1 MLKDNKE
8 MKKSSAT
15 ELAAKDEALKIASS
29 LTAQCAELKR
39 VGEQRAAE
47 LEAAKKKEAEMTAQL
62 EGLKTHTAEVEKR
75 AADSAAA
82 PKEADKAVV
91 QLTADLQA
99 VRDELAKAKA
109 SHSEALTSLQEKLE
123 KSEGS
128 ILEKTSELSK
138 LVAEKDLIAIKADEA
153 EASRVALAGNLEAFR
168 KETKDARAQIL
179 GLKHDL
185 VAAEKA
191 LADAKEAAAKKATAM
206 TAEMQ
211 EVEAA
216 LGTKRSDFDA
226 TKANLAATTT
236 AYSAL
241 SAQHNQL
248 KAKTDLLTQQLE
260 AEVQQTQE
268 RKLKV
273 RAYVDNLN
281 LEKKEM
287 ETVKQGLVEQLGAAG
302 ARISALE
309 AQLLVEEQKLKREE
323 QHVATT
329 KQTAFLEQ
337 EQLQQEHAARLEAQE
352 GFLIA
357 QKKETARLQGLLD
370 EHARATAEEVRSLIF
385 VC

>member
-109 SHSEALTSLQEKLE
+109 SHAEALTSLQEKLE

-128 ILEKTSELSK
+128 ILENTSELSK
-138 LVAEKDLIAIKADEA
+138 LVAEKDLIAIEA

-287 ETVKQGLVEQLGAAG
+287 ETVKQGLVEQLGAAL

>member
-109 SHSEALTSLQEKLE
+109 SHAEALTSLQEKLE

>member
-1 MLKDNKE
+1 LNILKDNKD
-8 MKKSSAT
+8 MKKASAA
-15 ELAAKDEALKIASS
+15 ELAAKEEALKSSTSS

-39 VGEQRAAE
+39 VGEQKVAE
-47 LEAAKKKEAEMTAQL
+47 LEVARKKEAEMTAQI
-62 EGLKTHTAEVEKR
+62 ESLKTHTADVEKR

-82 PKEADKAVV
+82 PKEADKAVI

-99 VRDELAKAKA
+99 VRDELVKVKA
-109 SHSEALTSLQEKLE
+109 SHAEALTSLQQQLG
-123 KSEGS
+123 KSESS
-128 ILEKTSELSK
+128 ILEHTSELSK
-138 LVAEKDLIAIKADEA
+138 LAAEKDLTATKAEA
-153 EASRVALAGNLEAFR
+153 EEASRVALAGTLETCK
-168 KETKDARAQIL
+168 KELEDSRAQIQT
-179 GLKHDL
+179 LKRDL
-185 VAAEKA
+185 VASEKA
-191 LADAKEAAAKKATAM
+191 LVDAKEVAAKKANAM
-206 TAEMQ
+206 SGEMQ
-211 EVEAA
+211 AVEAA
-216 LGTKRSDFDA
+216 LGSKRSDFDA
-226 TKANLAATTT
+226 MKANLAATTT

-281 LEKKEM
+281 VEKKEM
-287 ETVKQGLVEQLGAAG
+287 ETVKQGIVDQLSAAG

-337 EQLQQEHAARLEAQE
+337 EQLQQEHAMRLEAQE
-352 GFLIA
+352 GLLVV

-370 EHARATAEEVRSLIF
+370 EHARATAEEV
-385 VC
+385 

>member
-1 MLKDNKE
+1 
-8 MKKSSAT
+8 
-15 ELAAKDEALKIASS
+15 
-29 LTAQCAELKR
+29 
-39 VGEQRAAE
+39 
-47 LEAAKKKEAEMTAQL
+47 MTAQL

>member
-1 MLKDNKE
+1 
-8 MKKSSAT
+8 MKKASAA
-15 ELAAKDEALKIASS
+15 ELAAKEEDLKSSTSS

-39 VGEQRAAE
+39 VGEQNVAE
-47 LEAAKKKEAEMTAQL
+47 LEAARKKEAEMTAQI
-62 EGLKTHTAEVEKR
+62 ESLKTHTADVEKR

-82 PKEADKAVV
+82 PKEADKAVI

-99 VRDELAKAKA
+99 VRDELVKAKA
-109 SHSEALTSLQEKLE
+109 SHAEALTSLQQQLG
-123 KSEGS
+123 KSESS
-128 ILEKTSELSK
+128 ILEHTSELSK
-138 LVAEKDLIAIKADEA
+138 LAAEKDLTATKAEAA
-153 EASRVALAGNLEAFR
+153 EASRVALAGTLETCR
-168 KETKDARAQIL
+168 KELEDSRAQIQA
-179 GLKHDL
+179 LKRDL
-185 VAAEKA
+185 VASEKA
-191 LADAKEAAAKKATAM
+191 LVDAKEVAAKKANAM
-206 TAEMQ
+206 SAEMQ
-211 EVEAA
+211 AVEAA
-216 LGTKRSDFDA
+216 LGSKRSDFDA

-281 LEKKEM
+281 VEKKEM
-287 ETVKQGLVEQLGAAG
+287 ETVKQGIVDQLSAAG

-337 EQLQQEHAARLEAQE
+337 EQLQQEHAMRLEAQE
-352 GFLIA
+352 GLLVV

-370 EHARATAEEVRSLIF
+370 EHARATAEEV
-385 VC
+385 

>member
-15 ELAAKDEALKIASS
+15 ELAAKDEALKSASS
-29 LTAQCAELKR
+29 LTAQCAELER

-47 LEAAKKKEAEMTAQL
+47 LEAAKKKEAEMIAQL

-109 SHSEALTSLQEKLE
+109 CHAEALTSLQEKLG

-128 ILEKTSELSK
+128 VLEKTSELSK
-138 LVAEKDLIAIKADEA
+138 LIAEKDLIAIKADEA
-153 EASRVALAGNLEAFR
+153 EASRVALAGTLETFR

-191 LADAKEAAAKKATAM
+191 LADAIEAAAKKATAM

-281 LEKKEM
+281 VEKKEM
-287 ETVKQGLVEQLGAAG
+287 ENVKQGLVEQLGAAG

-357 QKKETARLQGLLD
+357 QKQETARLQGLLD

-385 VC
+385 VR

>member
-62 EGLKTHTAEVEKR
+62 EGLKTHTAEVEKC

-109 SHSEALTSLQEKLE
+109 SHAEALTSLQEKLE

-385 VC
+385 FC